1 MVTNSEHTSKQFDI
15 ELDAVRER
23 ILQMGELVREQFTLA
38 MDSLDRGDT
47 ALMKQ
52 VLDLGHEVNLLEIE
66 IDRKCNLILAQRQ
79 PEANDL
85 RLMLTALKITTDL
98 ERIGDQA
105 ELIVRRAEM
114 LFQRG
119 GLSQPRFVDISHC
132 SGLAFDMMSKSM
144 QAFSNSDA
152 GIASEVIRQD
162 KQVNEEYDFITRNL
176 IGRMLEDPR
185 AISSALDFLFV
196 SKAIERIGDH
206 AKNIAEY
213 IIFMVKGLDVRH
225 TSIEEMEKKAL

>member
-1 MVTNSEHTSKQFDI
+1 MVTNNEHTSNQFDI
-15 ELDAVRER
+15 ELDAVKDS
-23 ILQMGELVREQFTLA
+23 ILQMGKLVREQFQLA
-38 MDSLDRGDT
+38 MASMDSGDT

-52 VLDLGHEVNLLEIE
+52 VLDLGHDVNLLEIE
-66 IDRKCNLILAQRQ
+66 IDRKCNLVLAQRQ

-85 RLMLTALKITTDL
+85 RLILTALKITTDL

-119 GLSQPRFVDISHC
+119 GISLPRFVDISHC
-132 SGLAFDMMSKSM
+132 SNLAFNMVAKSM
-144 QAFSNSDA
+144 EAFSQSDA

-162 KQVNEEYDFITRNL
+162 KHVNEEYDFIMRNL
-176 IGRMLEDPR
+176 IGRMLEEPR

-196 SKAIERIGDH
+196 AKAIERIGDH

-213 IIFMVKGLDVRH
+213 VIFMVKGLDVRH
-225 TSIEEMEKKAL
+225 TSIEEMEKKVL